1 MTSGRECAR
10 IPLNR
15 MNDATTRDGRA
26 AGGPLRKWGELTR
39 ILAIRN
45 LKIRYKG
52 SALGF
57 FWSLLTPAA
66 TILMY
71 AVFAHILKFGGG
83 DGYLP
88 FLVTG
93 VVVWGFTAG
102 TLNDSLH
109 SIAGNSN
116 LVKKVFFPRAI
127 LPLSTTLAN
136 AANFLLTLV
145 PLLLYLALAGRLRLG
160 AAGWLLPAIGLHFLL
175 VLGISFLVSTL
186 NVFFRDTQ
194 HAVGIGQLAWF
205 FLTPVFYYPAMQVA
219 AAPLPAAWRG
229 LVYLNPMTGI
239 LAMYRRGLMG
249 LELAPGPETLAAWGA
264 PAAAAPGA
272 GWLAA
277 SAAVC
282 ALVFLLGLAALRRG
296 DRFFGDVL

>member
-1 MTSGRECAR
+1 
-10 IPLNR
+10 
-15 MNDATTRDGRA
+15 MNDASSGDSRP
-26 AGGPLRKWGELTR
+26 AGGARARWFELTR
-39 ILAIRN
+39 ILAARN

-71 AVFAHILKFGGG
+71 AVFARILKFAGGE
-83 DGYLP
+83 GYLP

-109 SIAGNSN
+109 AIAGNSN
-116 LVKKVFFPRAI
+116 LVKKVWFPRAI

-136 AANFLLTLV
+136 AVNFLLTLV
-145 PLLLYLALAGRLRLG
+145 PLLLYLALAGSLRLG
-160 AAGWLLPAIGLHFLL
+160 HAYWLVPALALHLLLAAGVSYL
-175 VLGISFLVSTL
+175 VATL

-205 FLTPVFYYPAMQVA
+205 FLTPVFYWPAMQVS
-219 AAPLPAAWRG
+219 AAPLPDAWRG

-249 LELAPGPETLAAWGA
+249 LELVPGAETMVAWNA
-264 PAAAAPGA
+264 PAAAAPSPW
-272 GWLAA
+272 WLLA
-277 SAAVC
+277 SAATA
-282 ALVFLLGLAALRRG
+282 ALVFILGSLALRRG
-296 DRFFGDVL
+296 DRRFGDVL

>member
-1 MTSGRECAR
+1 
-10 IPLNR
+10 
-15 MNDATTRDGRA
+15 MNDASTGTPSSP
-26 AGGPLRKWGELTR
+26 GGSLRRWGELAR
-39 ILAIRN
+39 ILAHRN

-71 AVFAHILKFGGG
+71 AVFARILKFGGG

-93 VVVWGFTAG
+93 IVVWGFTAG

-109 SIAGNSN
+109 AIAGNAN
-116 LVKKVFFPRAI
+116 LVKKVYFPRAI

-145 PLLLYLALAGRLRLG
+145 PLVLYLALAGRLRLG
-160 AAGWLLPAIGLHFLL
+160 HAGWLVPALALHFVLA
-175 VLGISFLVSTL
+175 LGISLLVATL
-186 NVFFRDTQ
+186 NAFFRDTQ
-194 HAVGIGQLAWF
+194 HAVGIAQLAWF

-239 LAMYRRGLMG
+239 LAMYRRGLLG
-249 LELAPGPETLAAWGA
+249 AELVPGAETLAAWQA
-264 PAAAAPGA
+264 PAEAAPGA
-272 GWLAA
+272 WWLAA
-277 SAAVC
+277 SAGAAV
-282 ALVFLLGLAALRRG
+282 LVCILGVLALRRG

>member
-1 MTSGRECAR
+1 MNGAVSGNASE
-10 IPLNR
+10 
-15 MNDATTRDGRA
+15 TRGSFR
-26 AGGPLRKWGELTR
+26 RWGELTR
-39 ILAIRN
+39 ILAARN

-57 FWSLLTPAA
+57 FWSLLTPAL

-71 AVFAHILKFGGG
+71 AVFARILKFGGG

-93 VVVWGFTAG
+93 IVVWGFTAG
-102 TLNDSLH
+102 VLNDSLH

-116 LVKKVFFPRAI
+116 LVKKVYFPRAI

-145 PLLLYLALAGRLRLG
+145 PLLLYLALAGRLRLSH
-160 AAGWLLPAIGLHFLL
+160 AGWLVPALALHFLL
-175 VLGISFLVSTL
+175 ALGIAFLVSTL
-186 NVFFRDTQ
+186 NVFFRDVQ

-205 FLTPVFYYPAMQVA
+205 FLTPVFYYPAMQVS
-219 AAPLPAAWRG
+219 AAPLPDAWRG
-229 LVYLNPMTGI
+229 LVYLNPMTGV
-239 LAMYRRGLMG
+239 LAMYRRGLLG
-249 LELAPGPETLAAWGA
+249 DELVPGAETLAAWGA
-264 PAAAAPGA
+264 PAAAAPSPW
-272 GWLAA
+272 WLAA
-277 SAAVC
+277 GAASA
-282 ALVFLLGLAALRRG
+282 ALVFLLGRAALRRG